1 MGHLSVEITKKR
13 KQYENKT
20 NKIVNSRASVW
31 TLEDLRPVHQQ
42 DHIKAKDQIAIR
54 NEYAGLPST
63 ACYSLVLLYRLS

>member
-13 KQYENKT
+13 KQYE

-42 DHIKAKDQIAIR
+42 DHVKAKDQIAIK